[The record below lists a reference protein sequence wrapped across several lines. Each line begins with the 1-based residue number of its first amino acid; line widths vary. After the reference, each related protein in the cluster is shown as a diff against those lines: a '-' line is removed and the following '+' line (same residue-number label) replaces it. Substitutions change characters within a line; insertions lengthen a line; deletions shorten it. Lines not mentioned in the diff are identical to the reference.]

1 MRSVVENMGTL
12 RELLSSRADFKRNP
26 KEDQYGFIGP
36 PEIVLSD
43 IPCMPATG
51 RNTRQDGLS
60 LMAMDGSLVY
70 EQKWSAVDLD
80 DTTRGNIFEE
90 DRITIY
96 RLDEDGE
103 RILPGVESVVA
114 GVTEYDAP
122 ELGFAYAILFLKEP
136 D

>member
-1 MRSVVENMGTL
+1 MRNLVNNFGTL
-12 RELLSSRADFKRNP
+12 RGLLSARADFSRSP
-26 KEDQYGFIGP
+26 EADEYGFVGP
-36 PEIVLSD
+36 PGIVLSD

-60 LMAMDGSLVY
+60 LLAMDGSLVY
-70 EQKWSAVDLD
+70 EQKWSAIDLND
-80 DTTRGNIFEE
+80 DTRGNIHEE

-96 RLDEDGE
+96 RLDDEGE